1 MCIYICIDITY
12 HIFDITYVLYAC
24 VYMNRYI
31 NTSIYIYIYIYMRLA
46 PCGAP
51 DFGIFYVE
59 KGVLTC
65 TRVHVLTSRCS
76 HAGEN
81 TIS

>member
-1 MCIYICIDITY
+1 
-12 HIFDITYVLYAC
+12 
-24 VYMNRYI
+24 
-31 NTSIYIYIYIYMRLA
+31 MRLA
-46 PCGAP
+46 ACGAQM
-51 DFGIFYVE
+51 FGIFYDE

-65 TRVHVLTSRCS
+65 TRVHIMKSRCS